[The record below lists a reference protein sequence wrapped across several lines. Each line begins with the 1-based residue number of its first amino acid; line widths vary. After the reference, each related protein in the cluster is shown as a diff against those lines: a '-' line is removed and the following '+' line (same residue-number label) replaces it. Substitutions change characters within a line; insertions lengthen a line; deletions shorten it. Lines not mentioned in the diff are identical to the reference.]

1 MGVRENKYQAGL
13 IKRIKTRFPHCMIL
27 KNDSGYLQGVPDLII
42 LCDERWAMLEAKA
55 SAKASHQP
63 NQDYYV
69 EKLDY
74 MGFARFIYPENEA
87 EVIRDLEDYFEQ
99 EYL

>member
-13 IKRIKTRFPHCMIL
+13 IKRLTARFPHCMIL
-27 KNDSGYLQGVPDLII
+27 KNDSGYLQGVPDLIV
-42 LCDERWAMLEAKA
+42 LCDELWAMLEVKA
-55 SAKASHQP
+55 SATASHQP

-69 EKLDY
+69 DKLDY
-74 MGFARFIYPENEA
+74 MGFARFVYPENEA

>member
-1 MGVRENKYQAGL
+1 MGARENKYQAGL
-13 IKRIKTRFPHCMIL
+13 IKRLTARFPHCMIL
-27 KNDSGYLQGVPDLII
+27 KNDSGYLQGIPDLIM
-42 LCDERWAMLEAKA
+42 LCDERWAMLEVKA

-63 NQDYYV
+63 NQDYYI
-69 EKLDY
+69 EKLDC
-74 MGFARFIYPENEA
+74 MGFARFVYPENEA

>member
-13 IKRIKTRFPHCMIL
+13 IKRLTTRFPHCMIL
-27 KNDSGYLQGVPDLII
+27 KNDSGYLQGVPDLIV
-42 LCDERWAMLEAKA
+42 LFESRWAMLEVKA
-55 SAKASHQP
+55 SATASHQP

-69 EKLDY
+69 DKLDY
-74 MGFARFIYPENEA
+74 MGFARFVYPENED

-99 EYL
+99 EYR

>member
-13 IKRIKTRFPHCMIL
+13 IKRLTARFPHCMIL
-27 KNDSGYLQGVPDLII
+27 KNDSGYLQGVPDLIV
-42 LCDERWAMLEAKA
+42 LFESRWAMLEVKA
-55 SAKASHQP
+55 SATASHQP

-69 EKLDY
+69 DKLDY
-74 MGFARFIYPENEA
+74 MGFARFVYPENEA